1 MAFSYYNPNPKNKN
15 TGDCTVRAA
24 SKALNQSWETT
35 YIDLVSVAYDLA
47 DLPSSNTVFNA
58 YLRSKGFRR
67 EVIPN
72 YCPDCYTFEDFAE
85 EHFKGTYIVCSG
97 SHVACVRDGTLF
109 DSWDSSQCVA
119 IYYYEKETGKW

>member
-1 MAFSYYNPNPKNKN
+1 MAFSYYNPNPENKN

-47 DLPSSNTVFNA
+47 DLPSSNNVFNA

-72 YCPDCYTFEDFAE
+72 YCPDCYTFGDFAG